1 MAIEAG
7 LVGAEYG
14 VRPSTILGAADL
26 PPTERYRLDADV
38 FAAQKEFEGAVRERA
53 RESATD
59 GTSPREQRDL
69 VASQQ
74 GRADQREQMA
84 QAGLQ
89 APAPDGQVDRLAA
102 VREQR
107 AEAAEVTNG

>member
-1 MAIEAG
+1 
-7 LVGAEYG
+7 
-14 VRPSTILGAADL
+14 
-26 PPTERYRLDADV
+26 
-38 FAAQKEFEGAVRERA
+38 
-53 RESATD
+53 
-59 GTSPREQRDL
+59 
-69 VASQQ
+69 
-74 GRADQREQMA
+74 MA